1 MKIQWQ
7 QVRNALKVLVS
18 LALITWL
25 LYDIDYEQFTKI
37 VRKGNPKFFM
47 AALAILAVGFFMQAY
62 RLHVLIRSLTHGLGH
77 SLKIFFLGFFFNNLL
92 PSSIGGDAVRMFY
105 LKRSGNSAWGTPFS
119 MLLFH
124 RLIGFLVLLT
134 GGVIYSFFRFAK
146 VKSLIADQLN
156 VEFAASY
163 LKVFIALGILA
174 SVLILSY
181 FFRQKLRDFLR
192 NCQWALNNLQA
203 YEYALVTI
211 LAAGFHF
218 CRMAG
223 FSLLLLFFNQ
233 PIPLVE
239 WIFILFATA
248 IIALIPISLGGL
260 GVVEGTIATL
270 LGIYGVIDSAA
281 IGVALIN
288 RGFLILVSLTGGLFY
303 MLGNINPEPATPEE
317 APEAETPQS

>member
-25 LYDIDYEQFTKI
+25 LYDIDYEQFTRI
-37 VRKGNPKFFM
+37 VRKGDPKYFM
-47 AALAILAVGFFMQAY
+47 AALGILAVGFFMQAY
-62 RLHVLIRSLTHGLGH
+62 RLHILVRSLTYGLGH

-105 LKRSGNSAWGTPFS
+105 LKRSGNSTWGTPFS
-119 MLLFH
+119 MLIFH

-134 GGVIYSFFRFAK
+134 GGVIYTFFRFDK
-146 VKSLIADQLN
+146 VQSLVADQLN

-163 LKVFIALGILA
+163 LKVTIGLG
-174 SVLILSY
+174 VLGTVLLVGYI
-181 FFRQKLRDFLR
+181 FRQKLRDFLKS
-192 NCQWALNNLQA
+192 CQWVFNNLRT
-203 YEYALVTI
+203 YEYVLVTA

-218 CRMAG
+218 CRMLG
-223 FSLLLLFFNQ
+223 FALLLVFFSQ
-233 PIPLVE
+233 PIPLVA
-239 WIFILFATA
+239 WVFILFATA
-248 IIALIPISLGGL
+248 MIALIPISLGGL

-270 LGIYGVIDSAA
+270 LGIYGVMDSAA

-288 RGFLILVSLTGGLFY
+288 RGFLILVSVVGGLFY
-303 MLGNINPEPATPEE
+303 MLGDINPEPATPEE
-317 APEAETPQS
+317 APEAETPQN